1 MIRRSLLVSSGRVFK
16 QIGVNADAGGIGG
29 GTLEDVLGNVGIV
42 PNLKWDGSGSFAG
55 FDVTGGLDIDLNVA
69 DATAPQA
76 ASIWGK
82 LKKTIKNVGDITI
95 RGDTD
100 MTWAPGGGGG
110 SSGGSDLSCS
120 SIDLDAT
127 ITTNDGTSI
136 SFSGYVDGL
145 NAASKKPKKSSGFFA
160 SLFGS
165 SSASSS
171 TPEPPKFTFSGIS
184 IKRSLKLPGGG
195 SVSVNPKYNFDVGSG
210 FDVGNVQIGY
220 GIGDD
225 TSLKI
230 DTKSKKLTM
239 THTFLTSNSIS
250 PSITADG
257 DVSFTYTKTIPDG
270 KVTTTYTPSKTLS
283 VQYNDA
289 NSDWVTTVVAPLE
302 GYIPK
307 LDGGSLKGIKISTKR
322 SVL

>member
-1 MIRRSLLVSSGRVFK
+1 M
-16 QIGVNADAGGIGG
+16 
-29 GTLEDVLGNVGIV
+29 
-42 PNLKWDGSGSFAG
+42 KWDGSGSFAG

-82 LKKTIKNVGDITI
+82 LKKSIKNVGDITI

-100 MTWAPGGGGG
+100 MTWAP

-127 ITTNDGTSI
+127 INTNDGTSI
-136 SFSGYVDGL
+136 SFSGYVDGF
-145 NAASKKPKKSSGFFA
+145 NTAPKPKKSSGFFA
-160 SLFGS
+160 WLFPSPS
-165 SSASSS
+165 SG
-171 TPEPPKFTFSGIS
+171 PEPPKFIFSGIS

-239 THTFLTSNSIS
+239 THNFLTSNSIS

-270 KVTTTYTPSKTLS
+270 KVITTYTPSKTLS